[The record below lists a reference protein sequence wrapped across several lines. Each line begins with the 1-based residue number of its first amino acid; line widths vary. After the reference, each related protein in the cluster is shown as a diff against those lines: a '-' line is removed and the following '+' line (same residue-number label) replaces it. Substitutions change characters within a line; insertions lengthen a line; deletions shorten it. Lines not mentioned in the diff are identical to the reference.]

1 MGYDTLVI
9 NVNISE
15 IQLFSGGFV
24 ERFLQTISDMQVNPN
39 NVAIELTESIFNAE
53 YERINNILNT
63 LRQAGVQ
70 IFLDDFGTG
79 SSSLARERELNIDCL
94 KIDKHFIDKLMEID
108 LTKAITGD
116 IISMAHKMGHC
127 VVAEGVEWDVQKQ
140 YLIANG
146 CDKIQGFL
154 VSKPLHE
161 QEALELLNNQSE
173 K

>member
-1 MGYDTLVI
+1 
-9 NVNISE
+9 
-15 IQLFSGGFV
+15 
-24 ERFLQTISDMQVNPN
+24 
-39 NVAIELTESIFNAE
+39 
-53 YERINNILNT
+53 
-63 LRQAGVQ
+63 
-70 IFLDDFGTG
+70 
-79 SSSLARERELNIDCL
+79 
-94 KIDKHFIDKLMEID
+94 MEID